1 MSERIETAI
10 PTAPAVDAEA
20 GSTLLR
26 VVGRSLAEFLSRGN
40 RFYPDPEAYGEALA
54 QPGASFVTYEWRDAL
69 VGCIGSLEPELP
81 LVHDV
86 SRNAVLAGFADP
98 RTSGLTAVPL
108 HETSV
113 KVAVLSPAAPVM
125 ARSLEELES
134 VVVAGVD
141 GLILEER
148 GVRATLLP
156 SVWEKVGSV
165 QEFLEALWK
174 KAGLRYGDF
183 GPATV
188 VRRYRTTEFLHDD
201 VASLIRQSA

>member
-1 MSERIETAI
+1 MSQRIETAI
-10 PTAPAVDAEA
+10 PTAPALDAEA
-20 GSTLLR
+20 GSALLR
-26 VVGRSLAEFLSRGN
+26 VVGRSLAEFLSRGE
-40 RFYPDPEAYGEALA
+40 RFYPDPEDYGEPLA
-54 QPGASFVTYEWRDAL
+54 EPGASFVTYEWRDAL
-69 VGCIGSLEPELP
+69 VGCIGTLEPELP

-98 RTSGLTAVPL
+98 RTSGLAAVPL

-113 KVAVLSPAAPVM
+113 KVAVLSPAVSVL
-125 ARSLEELES
+125 ARSHEELES

-141 GLILEER
+141 GLILEDR

-183 GPATV
+183 GPTTV
-188 VRRYRTTEFLHDD
+188 VRRYRTREFSHEN
-201 VASLIRQSA
+201 VASLIRESS